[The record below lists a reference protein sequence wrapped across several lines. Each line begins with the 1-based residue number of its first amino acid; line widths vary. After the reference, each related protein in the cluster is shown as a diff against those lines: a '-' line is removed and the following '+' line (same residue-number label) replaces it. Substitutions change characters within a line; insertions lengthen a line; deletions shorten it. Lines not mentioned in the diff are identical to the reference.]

1 MRTILAILTPPSH
14 RRFASRLLSCLLA
27 HLGGPGLSQ
36 ARRLHR
42 LVLGKSP
49 SPRDE
54 EASLGS
60 KANRFV
66 ARMLAIGSG
75 MGFEASLN
83 ESSARRLLKPHSDK
97 ERSYLDEIEL
107 RTRKRRTGSRAA
119 L

>member
-1 MRTILAILTPPSH
+1 
-14 RRFASRLLSCLLA
+14 
-27 HLGGPGLSQ
+27 
-36 ARRLHR
+36 
-42 LVLGKSP
+42 
-49 SPRDE
+49 
-54 EASLGS
+54 
-60 KANRFV
+60 
-66 ARMLAIGSG
+66 MLAIGSG